1 MKKVLEK
8 MAISM
13 AMVIIFGSI
22 YGVLALVYLWRVG
35 GL

>member
-1 MKKVLEK
+1 MKKILEK

-13 AMVIIFGSI
+13 AMVIVFGAI
-22 YGVLALVYLWRVG
+22 YAILAFVYLWRVG

>member
-13 AMVIIFGSI
+13 AMVIVFGSI
-22 YGVLALVYLWRVG
+22 YALLAMVYLWRVG

>member
-1 MKKVLEK
+1 MTRLEK

-13 AMVIIFGSI
+13 AMVIIFGLI
-22 YGVLALVYLWRVG
+22 YGVLAFVYLWRVG

>member
-13 AMVIIFGSI
+13 AMVIVFGLI
-22 YGVLALVYLWRVG
+22 YGVLAFVYLWRVG